1 MADNRIKKFW
11 REDRGMMTV
20 EAAVIVPMI
29 AMILVGIVF
38 LFLFFMD
45 MAAARSEAMRVAEE
59 TAAAWKTDGELVT
72 GEYEAD
78 TLLTRSIYFLVTGSR
93 EELEAEAQKRLTDRV
108 NERLLVTRLR
118 ESEVETGAGKVT
130 VGVSLQFR
138 WPLRGVEEIMGEML
152 SFSCT
157 IVSPVDHWQEKLRL
171 GASLQW
177 K

>member
-1 MADNRIKKFW
+1 
-11 REDRGMMTV
+11 MTV

-93 EELEAEAQKRLTDRV
+93 EEL
-108 NERLLVTRLR
+108 
-118 ESEVETGAGKVT
+118 
-130 VGVSLQFR
+130 
-138 WPLRGVEEIMGEML
+138 
-152 SFSCT
+152 
-157 IVSPVDHWQEKLRL
+157 
-171 GASLQW
+171 
-177 K
+177 

>member
-1 MADNRIKKFW
+1 
-11 REDRGMMTV
+11 
-20 EAAVIVPMI
+20 
-29 AMILVGIVF
+29 
-38 LFLFFMD
+38 
-45 MAAARSEAMRVAEE
+45 MRVAEE
-59 TAAAWKTDGELVT
+59 TAVAWKTDGELVT

-130 VGVSLQFR
+130 AGVSLQFR

>member
-72 GEYEAD
+72 GGSGMISKA
-78 TLLTRSIYFLVTGSR
+78 TLQ
-93 EELEAEAQKRLTDRV
+93 ELL
-108 NERLLVTRLR
+108 NEV
-118 ESEVETGAGKVT
+118 VE
-130 VGVSLQFR
+130 
-138 WPLRGVEEIMGEML
+138 
-152 SFSCT
+152 
-157 IVSPVDHWQEKLRL
+157 
-171 GASLQW
+171 
-177 K
+177 